1 MGSPIH
7 GAAGMPTRKRRCP
20 RCGHVQAVAM
30 VVEKEKVLCR
40 RCGGLIPPAA
50 AGSKSSTA
58 SKRRGG

>member
-1 MGSPIH
+1 MASPIH

-20 RCGHVQAVAM
+20 RCGHVQTVAL
-30 VVEKEKVLCR
+30 VVAKEKVLCR
-40 RCGGLIPPAA
+40 RCGGLIPPET